1 MIAKRQGSHW
11 GLCAAACAAIAGWRI
26 YEMVSATV
34 VNSGDS
40 DTVGLL
46 IVGGALTG
54 LIASLLKLSTE
65 S

>member
-1 MIAKRQGSHW
+1 MMARRQGSHW
-11 GLCAAACAAIAGWRI
+11 GLCAAACAAVAGWRI
-26 YEMVSATV
+26 YDMVSASV

-40 DTVGLL
+40 DTLGLL

-54 LIASLLKLSTE
+54 VIASLLKLTTE